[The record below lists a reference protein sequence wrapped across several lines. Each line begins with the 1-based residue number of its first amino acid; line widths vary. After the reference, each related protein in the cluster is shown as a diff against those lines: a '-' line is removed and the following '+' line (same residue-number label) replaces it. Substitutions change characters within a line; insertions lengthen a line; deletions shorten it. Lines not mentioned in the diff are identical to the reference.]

1 MATKKRRKQIWVVK
15 VGSALFV
22 EGGPLL
28 VREWIRQIAE
38 LKTKHHIDIVWVTSG
53 AIASARARI
62 DRSWKKLTEKQAL
75 SAIGQPMLMDAYN
88 LALQAKG
95 LLGAQ
100 VLLTYDDIARSAH
113 RKNLKNTL
121 AQLLEWNIVPI
132 LNENDAVATEEIQF
146 GDNDLLSAK
155 VANLLK
161 ADRLVI
167 MTNVEGLFDKNPEKH
182 KDAKLISELP
192 KITPQLLKAMDPK
205 AVSAHGRGGMYSKV
219 RAAAHAQKDKV
230 PTWIIR
236 GDLPGI
242 LLSLANDIHVGTV
255 VGTKAK
261 KNSK

>member
-1 MATKKRRKQIWVVK
+1 MAVKKLKKKIWVIK

-28 VREWIRQIAE
+28 VREWVRQIAD
-38 LKTKHHIDIVWVTSG
+38 LKGKHHIDVVWVTSG

-62 DRSWKKLTEKQAL
+62 DRSWSKLTEKQAL
-75 SAIGQPMLMDAYN
+75 SALGQPMLMDAYN

-100 VLLTYDDIARSAH
+100 VLLTYDDIARSTH

-121 AQLLEWNIVPI
+121 SQLLEWNIVPI

-155 VANLLK
+155 VANLLD
-161 ADRLVI
+161 AERLVI

-182 KDAKLISELP
+182 KDAKLISHLP
-192 KITPQLLKAMDPK
+192 KITPKLLKAMDPK

-219 RAAAHAQKDKV
+219 RAAAHAQKNKI

-236 GDLPGI
+236 GDVSGV
-242 LLSLANDIHVGTV
+242 LLTLAKNENVGTL
-255 VGTKAK
+255 VGEKPVKVTR
-261 KNSK
+261 